1 MAAKTWSSE
10 WWKCGGGDNLFLA
23 SIVALNAD
31 TGEYVWHYQTTPGE
45 TWDFTATRHIMLAD
59 LEIDGMLAPLGMV
72 SFKDFLDAA
81 DAKAIRRY
89 VLSEANRLYAESRIA
104 AGAAGTP

>member
-1 MAAKTWSSE
+1 
-10 WWKCGGGDNLFLA
+10 
-23 SIVALNAD
+23 
-31 TGEYVWHYQTTPGE
+31 
-45 TWDFTATRHIMLAD
+45 MLAD

-72 SFKDFLDAA
+72 SFKDFPDA
-81 DAKAIRRY
+81 DAIRRY